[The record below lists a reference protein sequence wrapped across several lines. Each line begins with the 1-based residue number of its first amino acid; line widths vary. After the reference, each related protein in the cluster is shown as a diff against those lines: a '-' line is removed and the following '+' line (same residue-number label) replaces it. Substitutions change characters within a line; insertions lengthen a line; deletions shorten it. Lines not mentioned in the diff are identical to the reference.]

1 MSTPDLQPDAG
12 TAAGPSPLAGVR
24 RRLHPAW
31 IVAAVSFV
39 ALIGAAGFRSA
50 PGVLIVPLQDEFG
63 WSRTLLSVAVG
74 INLVLY
80 GLTAPFAAAL
90 MDRFGIRA
98 VTTSA
103 LPLVA
108 AGSGL
113 TVFVAAGWQLV
124 LLWGVLIGLG
134 TGSMALVFAATIA
147 NRWFVR
153 RRGLVMGVLTAASA
167 TGQLIFLPMLAW
179 LAERYGWRAAS
190 LMISLA
196 ALAVVPLVLR
206 FVRNFPSDL
215 GVRPYGAD
223 DGAGQQVDAIPGEAG
238 LPAGPGAPAATGL
251 PAGPGA
257 PAATGLPAEA
267 EARAATGVPVEAGA
281 PAVVGTSTAP
291 AGAVRRTIS
300 TLLTVAHTRTF
311 WALAIGF
318 AICGATTN
326 GLIATHFVPAAHD
339 HGMPS
344 TTAAG
349 LLAVVGI
356 FDVAGTIASGA
367 LTDRINPRIL
377 LAIYY
382 AMRGVGLLM
391 LPALLSDSVHPS
403 MLAFIIVYGLDW
415 VATVPPTAALC
426 AEAFGELGTIVFGWV
441 FAAHMIGAAL
451 ASVGAGYIRDLTSDY
466 TMAWLGAGGLC
477 AVAALMSLGIRKVP
491 RPVAPIE

>member
-1 MSTPDLQPDAG
+1 M
-12 TAAGPSPLAGVR
+12 
-24 RRLHPAW
+24 HPAW
-31 IVAAVSFV
+31 IVAGVSFV

-50 PGVLIVPLQDEFG
+50 PGVLMVPMQDEFG

-74 INLVLY
+74 INLILY

-90 MDRFGIRA
+90 MDRFGIRV
-98 VTTSA
+98 VTSSA
-103 LPLVA
+103 LVLVA
-108 AGSGL
+108 LGSGL
-113 TVFVAAGWQLV
+113 TVFVNAGWQLV
-124 LLWGVLIGLG
+124 LSWGVLIGLG

-167 TGQLIFLPMLAW
+167 TGQLIFLPLMAA
-179 LAERYGWRAAS
+179 LAEQYGWRAAS
-190 LMISLA
+190 LMMSRA

-206 FVRNFPSDL
+206 FVRNYPADL
-215 GVRPYGAD
+215 GVRPYGA
-223 DGAGQQVDAIPGEAG
+223 AEPSPVDSPPADS
-238 LPAGPGAPAATGL
+238 LPAGRRRDGAEVTVDSWSEVGGAGL
-251 PAGPGA
+251 GTDSDLDA
-257 PAATGLPAEA
+257 PPPSRGHL
-267 EARAATGVPVEAGA
+267 ARGDDGEV
-281 PAVVGTSTAP
+281 AVVQH
-291 AGAVRRTIS
+291 GAVRRTLV
-300 TLLTVAHTRTF
+300 TLREAARTRTF

-326 GLIATHFVPAAHD
+326 GIIGTHFVPAAVD

-356 FDVAGTIASGA
+356 FDIVGTIASGA
-367 LTDRINPRIL
+367 LTDRFNPRLL
-377 LAIYY
+377 LAFYY
-382 AMRGVGLLM
+382 TFRGVGLLM

-403 MLAFIIVYGLDW
+403 MLAFVIVYGLDW

-426 AEAFGELGTIVFGWV
+426 ADAFGEAGTIVFGWV
-441 FAAHMIGAAL
+441 FASHMIGAAL

-466 TMAWLGAGGLC
+466 TMAWLGAAGLC

-491 RPVAPIE
+491 RSGAPAAH